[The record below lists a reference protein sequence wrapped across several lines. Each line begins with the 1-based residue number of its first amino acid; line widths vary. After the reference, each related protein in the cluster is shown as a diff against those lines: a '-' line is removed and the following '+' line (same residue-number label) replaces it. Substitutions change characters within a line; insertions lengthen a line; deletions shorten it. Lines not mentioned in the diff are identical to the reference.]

1 MERRPR
7 IDGRTSSSYVEES
20 VVIFKQH
27 IPERSKRS
35 IREGDGIHP
44 VASKLRLRT
53 IDVHDIF
60 VPCAATAFSKIEVVG
75 VPERNIE
82 STYKVLADFAVRRCA
97 LVGSFDGFFL
107 RF

>member
-27 IPERSKRS
+27 IPEGFKRS
-35 IREGDGIHP
+35 VREGDGIHP
-44 VASKLRLRT
+44 VASELRLRT
-53 IDVHDIF
+53 IDLHDIF

-75 VPERNIE
+75 VPKRNIE
-82 STYKVLADFAVRRCA
+82 ITHKVLADFAVRRDA

-107 RF
+107 GF

>member
-7 IDGRTSSSYVEES
+7 IDGKTSSSYMEES

-27 IPERSKRS
+27 IPEGSERS
-35 IREGDGIHP
+35 IREGDGMNQA
-44 VASKLRLRT
+44 ASELRLRT
-53 IDVHDIF
+53 VDVHDIL
-60 VPCAATAFSKIEVVG
+60 VPCAAAAFSKIEVVG

-82 STYKVLADFAVRRCA
+82 TTHKVLAGFAVRRYA

-107 RF
+107 GF

>member
-27 IPERSKRS
+27 IPEGSKRS
-35 IREGDGIHP
+35 IREGDGIHTVEP
-44 VASKLRLRT
+44 ELRLRT

-60 VPCAATAFSKIEVVG
+60 APCAAAAFSKIEVVG

-82 STYKVLADFAVRRCA
+82 TTHRVLADFAVRRCA

-107 RF
+107 GF